1 MIYAINTNKK
11 YIIVLFFGL
20 IVLFLMQGCDR
31 NKVSK
36 PEKINVLNTLVSHY
50 QTFDD
55 SIAVFHES
63 YKYETDEIKFAAY
76 KESNYFREAFSSIS
90 KKDMEAWKKQLS
102 KVQTVTWEEW
112 GWKAPSFITEKEYPK
127 SFDYEGPP
135 PPGVTIETS
144 LTVYFFSVPLISN
157 NYAYVQ
163 VAYKS
168 GKHNWNVDIVLLEK
182 TNEGWKVQS
191 KSNIS
196 TT

>member
-1 MIYAINTNKK
+1 MQSIQNKE
-11 YIIVLFFGL
+11 YIICTLFGL
-20 IVLFLMQGCDR
+20 VVLLLMQGCDK

-36 PEKINVLNTLVSHY
+36 PEKINVLNALVSHY
-50 QTFDD
+50 KTFDD

-63 YKYETDEIKFAAY
+63 YQYDTGDINFAGY
-76 KESNYFREAFSSIS
+76 KDSDYFREAFSSIS
-90 KKDMEAWKKQLS
+90 KEDMEAWQKQFHEI
-102 KVQTVTWEEW
+102 QTVEWKKW

-144 LTVYFFSVPLISN
+144 LTVYFFSIPLISSKH
-157 NYAYVQ
+157 AFVE

-168 GKHNWNVDIVLLEK
+168 GKYNWSVDIVLLEK